1 MYEYIASDFYAK
13 MEHVSLDT
21 YGIIDPSG
29 NIHTLGT
36 DSKII
41 GRIFEMFT
49 QPVLEEIAAEHGMIL
64 ETPEAQTVYPDFI
77 MMNRNDP
84 ADKIAIDV
92 KTTYIDTDQSTIKF
106 TLGSYGSY
114 MRNNTKNIAYQYT
127 DYVKHYVIGFVYKR
141 NGQAQESKI
150 YSYDEREKIIF
161 PYYDVKYFIQE
172 KYRIAGE
179 KPGSGNTENIGSFST
194 KNFLDIK
201 NGNGPFARLDRMCLI
216 YTGNIIRNTDHRS
229 RTTLPFQ
236 DLLLG
241 FLRNLKAQYRFFTN
255 TIIPLFVRKSPH
267 LFLNE
272 KGPHNFVR
280 PLTFHCQH
288 LCHRVPIAFFCA
300 KVVEMPLLMPEKI
313 TPMLIQMLI
322 SSKLIFLPHGQAHIC
337 TCLMSILCQQNCL
350 FFWPFSYV
358 GGISANVWR
367 IKVDVISFRSILK
380 RLLPR
385 CADEPPVLSFHHFC
399 HSRYLITDF
408 CNIRFGKTVR
418 FLAKWYIKLSFFV
431 KPNHTIEIGTIQEQ
445 KIKWIS
451 VLIKSLAHFPVI
463 RYPSF
468 FQNISMIF

>member
-201 NGNGPFARLDRMCLI
+201 NGNGPFARLGPDVFDLYWKYYPKYRSQEQN
-216 YTGNIIRNTDHRS
+216 YTS
-229 RTTLPFQ
+229 LPGFASWFLAQ
-236 DLLLG
+236 PESTVSLLHEYDYS
-241 FLRNLKAQYRFFTN
+241 A
-255 TIIPLFVRKSPH
+255 VRK
-267 LFLNE
+267 
-272 KGPHNFVR
+272 KIATFVS
-280 PLTFHCQH
+280 
-288 LCHRVPIAFFCA
+288 
-300 KVVEMPLLMPEKI
+300 E
-313 TPMLIQMLI
+313 
-322 SSKLIFLPHGQAHIC
+322 
-337 TCLMSILCQQNCL
+337 
-350 FFWPFSYV
+350 
-358 GGISANVWR
+358 
-367 IKVDVISFRSILK
+367 
-380 RLLPR
+380 
-385 CADEPPVLSFHHFC
+385 
-399 HSRYLITDF
+399 
-408 CNIRFGKTVR
+408 
-418 FLAKWYIKLSFFV
+418 
-431 KPNHTIEIGTIQEQ
+431 
-445 KIKWIS
+445 
-451 VLIKSLAHFPVI
+451 
-463 RYPSF
+463 
-468 FQNISMIF
+468 